1 MSAIN
6 GDKARFHRQRK
17 ARIAKRARNH
27 KFFKVLHE
35 QPKASTRKQSPEKS
49 PVAA

>member
-6 GDKARFHRQRK
+6 GDKPRFHRQRK
-17 ARIAKRARNH
+17 ARIAKRLRNH
-27 KFFKVLHE
+27 EFFKVLNE
-35 QPKASTRKQSPEKS
+35 RPKASTPKQPSEKK